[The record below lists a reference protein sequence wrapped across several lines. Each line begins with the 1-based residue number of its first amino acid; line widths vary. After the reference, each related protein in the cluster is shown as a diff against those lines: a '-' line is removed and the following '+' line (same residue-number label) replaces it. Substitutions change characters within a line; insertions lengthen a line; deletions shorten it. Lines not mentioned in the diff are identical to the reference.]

1 MCGIVGIISKN
12 KIDVNLDG
20 LLNKIHHRGP
30 DKTGKFYWDAN
41 TLKRTIDDSFEC
53 NICFG
58 HKRLSII
65 DLTDAA
71 SQPFHS
77 SDGNFTLLYNGE
89 VYNYLEIKEELKSL
103 GVIFRTNSDTEV
115 IIESIINW
123 GIEIAISKFEG
134 MFAFAYLDN
143 NSGDVILVRDAFGIK
158 PLYYSF
164 FENTFI
170 FSSEIKVIL
179 QYLNKSVELDNQSV
193 ISYLLHGI
201 SDYDNQ
207 TFFKSIKQF
216 EKGSWAKFNY
226 KEFEKGLNFKKY
238 WSPENILQNNDISFE
253 DAVLKTRNLFLK
265 NIKLHLRSDVN
276 FGVALSGGLDSSA
289 IACSI
294 RYLYPELPIHT
305 FSYVP
310 DEEKLSEKQYI
321 DIINKKIGGI
331 SHQIDLKEIDLF
343 KELDDLI
350 ELQDLPFGSLSILS
364 QYKIYEAAKNLGIK
378 VLLNGQGA
386 DEILAGYSPLQGFR
400 LASLLSQYKVKSA
413 IKFLKNQKYW
423 EDRTVRSVLFTGLY
437 QIFSNSKFNKIVN
450 IFKNPKLPNWII
462 NVYENKYLI
471 KNDYYL
477 CTGPNYLNSA
487 LQKSIKNGLSTLLR
501 YDDRNSMGNSIES
514 RVPFLTR
521 EFAEFVLSLPEHFL
535 INEKGGSK
543 IVFREAMRG
552 IVPDLI
558 LDRKEKIGFES
569 PDFKILSKNKDYL
582 INEINQSIG
591 YEHLEN
597 VSVLDFIKL
606 SLNIKNNYS
615 SLTWRLINFIIWNNK
630 RE

>member
-1 MCGIVGIISKN
+1 MCGIVGVISKN
-12 KIDVNLDG
+12 EINIDLDV
-20 LLNKIHHRGP
+20 LLNQMHHRGP
-30 DKTGKFYWDAN
+30 DKTGKFYWNIN
-41 TLKRTIDDSFEC
+41 TSEKLSDNFQKYK
-53 NICFG
+53 ICLG

-89 VYNYLEIKEELKSL
+89 VYNYLEIKEELKNL
-103 GVIFRTNSDTEV
+103 GVTFRTNSDTEV
-115 IIESIINW
+115 IIESIIKW
-123 GIEIAISKFEG
+123 GIDIALSKFEG
-134 MFAFAYLDN
+134 MFAFAFLDN
-143 NSGDVILVRDAFGIK
+143 KSGDVILARDAFGIK

-164 FENTFI
+164 YEDTLI

-179 QYLNKSVELDNQSV
+179 PCLNKSLELDNQSV
-193 ISYLLHGI
+193 ISYLLHGV

-207 TFFKSIKQF
+207 TFYKSIKQF
-216 EKGSWAKFNY
+216 EKGSWAKINY
-226 KEFEKGLNFKKY
+226 YEIEKGLTFTKY
-238 WSPENILQNNDISFE
+238 WSPENIKQNNDISFE
-253 DAVLKTRNLFLK
+253 DAVLKTRNLFFK

-305 FSYVP
+305 FSFVP
-310 DEEKLSEKQYI
+310 DDKKISEKKYI
-321 DIINKKIGGI
+321 DIINEKIGGI
-331 SHQIDLKEIDLF
+331 SHQIDLKEIDLN

-350 ELQDLPFGSLSILS
+350 ELQDLPFGSLSIFS
-364 QYKIYEAAKNLGIK
+364 QYKIYEAAKKSGIK

-400 LASLLSQYKVKSA
+400 LASLLSQLKIKSA
-413 IKFLKNQKYW
+413 IKFLKNQIYW
-423 EDRTVRSVLFTGLY
+423 EDRTVRSVFLTGLY
-437 QIFSNSKFNKIVN
+437 QMFSNSKFKKLAN
-450 IFKNPKLPNWII
+450 IIKKSKVPNWINNI
-462 NVYENKYLI
+462 YENKYLI
-471 KNDYYL
+471 NNNHYS

-521 EFAEFVLSLPEHFL
+521 EFTEFILSLPENFL

-569 PDFKILSKNKDYL
+569 PDFKILNKNKDYI
-582 INEINQSIG
+582 INEIHDSKA
-591 YEHLEN
+591 YEHIQKARA
-597 VSVLDFIKL
+597 LDFIKL
-606 SLNIKNNYS
+606 SLNNKSNYS

-630 RE
+630 RK